1 MPKQKAETWKWCSKY
16 IRLRDALDYCKRM
29 GIDVKQ
35 FTRVEDLPV
44 KCCTCAEIKSWIYID
59 PGHFISKGS
68 GGHSGV
74 YFDERNI
81 HAQCKTC
88 NAFKQGAGPA
98 YFEFMLDKYG
108 QQTIDQLRWLD
119 KNHSYKYKL
128 EKLELYFKQKYQELV
143 EEIERS

>member
-44 KCCTCAEIKSWIYID
+44 KCCTCREIKSWIRMD
-59 PGHFISKGS
+59 AGHFISRGQGGS
-68 GGHSGV
+68 SGV

-81 HAQCKTC
+81 NAQCKTC
-88 NAFKQGAGPA
+88 NAFKQGAGSA
-98 YFEFMLDKYG
+98 YHEFMLDRYNQG
-108 QQTIDQLRWLD
+108 TIDQLHWFD
-119 KNHSYKYKL
+119 KNQTYKYKL
-128 EKLELYFKQKYQELV
+128 EGLEIYFKQEYKKMV
-143 EEIERS
+143 AEIKK